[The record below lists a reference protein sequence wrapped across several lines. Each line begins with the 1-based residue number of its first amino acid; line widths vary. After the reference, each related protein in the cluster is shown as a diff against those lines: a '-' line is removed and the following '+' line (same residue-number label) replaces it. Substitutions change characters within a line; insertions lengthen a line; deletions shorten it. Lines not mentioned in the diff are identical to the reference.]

1 MIEYLEMPQNN
12 LHTSILH
19 KRKKKSIK
27 KEKNK
32 VILCNMHKKQDDNM
46 LKYTY

>member
-1 MIEYLEMPQNN
+1 MIDYLGMPQNN

-27 KEKNK
+27 RKNK